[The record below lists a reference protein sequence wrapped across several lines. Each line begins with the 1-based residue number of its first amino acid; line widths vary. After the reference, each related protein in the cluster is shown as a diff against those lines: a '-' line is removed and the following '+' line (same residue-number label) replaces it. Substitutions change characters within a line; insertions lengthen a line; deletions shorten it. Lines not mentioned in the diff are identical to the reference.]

1 MTVFIA
7 AVLILI
13 LVLCGLGWYA
23 KRWVQTDSDF
33 LVAGRQVSLVPG
45 VAAVCGIA
53 FAGSMTAI
61 VPGLTIQYGFLGWI
75 WGGSLPLTVGYVLF
89 GVYAC
94 PYIRRCGAY
103 TIPEWLEMRFDT
115 RTRVVVSLATLLG
128 VAGLVAMNVIA
139 MALIMHGFL
148 GTPVWLMITLVL
160 AGHLTFIFLG
170 GLWALTLTD
179 VVQVVLGFVLLPGLA
194 VYCLAAFGGWETVA
208 TRFVTDTPLSSGV
221 LGAFPLLDLGYPS
234 LLTVTLIL
242 CLFIQ
247 WGGNYYW
254 LRAAAA
260 RTEPVARWQFVIGG
274 VLVLVIHGSMGVLG
288 LYAGSLHRDAFLD
301 PTDPAHPMGAY
312 GLLMRDLPALVALG
326 GLVAALAATISTTS
340 NAHMGITSSLAR
352 DVYQRFIRPDAT
364 PAAVLRASRLLT
376 LLTGGAIWLLSF
388 YPGGPY
394 FLLAISCAMLGPAAI
409 VFVLGHRWTYVTPAG
424 AFWGALAGT
433 ASMLVYEGWA
443 LAGAPLGDVHTVVVG
458 TLTTLPAVLVI
469 SALTQPA
476 AAPAGA
482 PAALSLT
489 AEHERLLSLIRS
501 GYTTL
506 AELSDYTLLHA
517 LRCQELLDEL
527 VRAGLAERWGRTGL
541 DAYTF
546 ALTARGDGA
555 LAALPDAPA
564 AGTGCVGV
572 DAQGRTVLAE
582 LEAGAASLADVG
594 RTTGIP
600 AAPLSVVVQR
610 LEQLG
615 YLTGSGIWQRQVS
628 LSDKGRAL
636 LAGEDRGE

>member
-1 MTVFIA
+1 MTIFIA

-13 LVLCGLGWYA
+13 FVLCGLGWYA

-33 LVAGRQVSLVPG
+33 LVAGRQVSLIPG

-160 AGHLTFIFLG
+160 AGHLSFIFLG

-194 VYCLAAFGGWETVA
+194 VYCLATFGGWETIA
-208 TRFVTDTPLSSGV
+208 TRFVTDTPLSAGV
-221 LGAFPLLDLGYPS
+221 LGTFPMLDLGYPS

-274 VLVLVIHGSMGVLG
+274 ILVLVIHGSMGVLG

-312 GLLMRDLPALVALG
+312 GLLMRDLPAFVALG

-352 DVYQRFIRPDAT
+352 DIYQRFIRPDAP

-376 LLTGGAIWLLSF
+376 LLTGAAIWLLSF

-394 FLLAISCAMLGPAAI
+394 FLLAVSCAMLGPAAI
-409 VFVLGHRWTYVTPAG
+409 VFVLGHRWTYVTPDG

-433 ASMLVYEGWA
+433 ASMLVYEGFA
-443 LAGAPLGDVHTVVVG
+443 LAGAPLSDVHTVVVG
-458 TLTTLPAVLVI
+458 TLTTLPAVLII
-469 SALTQPA
+469 SALTRPA
-476 AAPAGA
+476 AAQTAA
-482 PAALSLT
+482 PAPLDLAP
-489 AEHERLLSLIRS
+489 AHGRLLGLIRS

-506 AELSDYTLLHA
+506 AELSDSTSSHA

-527 VRAGLAERWGRTGL
+527 VRAGLVERWGRAGL

-546 ALTARGDGA
+546 ALTARGDAA
-555 LAALPDAPA
+555 LAGLPDAPA
-564 AGTGCVGV
+564 PGIGCVGV
-572 DAQGRTVLAE
+572 DAQGRAVLAG
-582 LEAGAASLADVG
+582 LEAGAANLPDLG
-594 RTTGIP
+594 RATDIP
-600 AAPLSVVVQR
+600 TAPLSVIIHR
-610 LEQLG
+610 LEHLG
-615 YLTGSGIWQRQVS
+615 YLSGSGIWQRRLA

-636 LAGEDRGE
+636 LAGGDSGK